1 MAADVDKEAAN
12 MFVFISFDVNL
23 CARKVKLFSLASSSS
38 SSFERSLRESLKNG
52 SNVCAG
58 FRVGGGDETGK
69 FWRND
74 DVNSA
79 RSVDV
84 FAFEELFRRR
94 GGRGGERRRRER
106 GESLVESVE
115 SVASALEEG
124 VVGLGVFS
132 VGFDVVEA

>member
-1 MAADVDKEAAN
+1 M
-12 MFVFISFDVNL
+12 
-23 CARKVKLFSLASSSS
+23 KLFSLASSSS

-69 FWRND
+69 FWRN

-124 VVGLGVFS
+124 VVGLGVSF

>member
-23 CARKVKLFSLASSSS
+23 CARNVKLFTLASSS

-74 DVNSA
+74 VNSD

-94 GGRGGERRRRER
+94 GGRGGERRRRDR

-124 VVGLGVFS
+124 VVGLGVSF